1 VSRHALRTWGGRMR
15 WFTRSRAENDA
26 ELTMIS
32 LTFRR
37 FAGKGAQDNAYF
49 HRSAIS
55 GLEAARDGAA

>member
-1 VSRHALRTWGGRMR
+1 VSRHALGTWGGRMR

-37 FAGKGAQDNAYF
+37 FAGKGA
-49 HRSAIS
+49 
-55 GLEAARDGAA
+55 